1 MANIDKV
8 RLNALTIKYLL
19 GTLTDVERQQL
30 DAILD
35 ENPVRRHRFEQR
47 INKDHLR
54 KNLQTYLEVR
64 NTQNTP
70 VRILRK
76 YLPYAA
82 AAAALLA
89 IVALAIFLH
98 RRQTQKQPLQTDP
111 IIAMQHDFQP
121 GSNRATLT
129 LADGTTIDLD
139 AAKKGMISNQN
150 NARIIKTDSG
160 RIAYNTNKTKAAT
173 LAYNIVSTP
182 RGGTYQVTLPDGST
196 AWLNAA
202 SSIRFPTSF
211 ANKREVQTTGEVY
224 FDIAPDAAKPFYV
237 SSGAIDIQVLGTAFD
252 IQNYNNEPSA
262 RVTLVTGAIKIQS
275 GRYDRILTGRQL
287 AKLTPQTPITV
298 IDNPDISQAIA
309 WKTGFFRFKNADIRS
324 IMREVERWYDVD
336 VEYQITD
343 NAATYGGRISRGL
356 PLSQLLRLLQGNNI
370 HHYKM
375 EGRKLIILP

>member
-19 GTLTDVERQQL
+19 GTLTDVERQEL

-35 ENPVRRHRFEQR
+35 EDPIRRQRFDQRTSSHRLQQ
-47 INKDHLR
+47 
-54 KNLQTYLEVR
+54 NLQTYLDIQKAQR
-64 NTQNTP
+64 IP
-70 VRILRK
+70 VRTLRR

-82 AAAALLA
+82 AAVIIAIITLALY
-89 IVALAIFLH
+89 IH
-98 RRQTQKQPLQTDP
+98 RRQPQQQLQQSDP

-121 GSNRATLT
+121 GSNRAMLT

-139 AAKKGMISNQN
+139 AAKNGMISSQN
-150 NARIIKTDSG
+150 NAQIFKTDSG

-224 FDIAPDAAKPFYV
+224 FDIASDAAKPFYV
-237 SSGAIDIQVLGTAFD
+237 SSGAISIQVLGTEFD
-252 IQNYNNEPSA
+252 IQHYNNEPSA
-262 RVTLVTGAIKIQS
+262 RVTLVTGAIKVQA
-275 GRYDRILTGRQL
+275 GRHDRVLTGQQQ
-287 AKLTPQTPITV
+287 AKLTPETPITV

-336 VEYQITD
+336 VEYQVTD